1 MPTTT
6 IRYDEKLRD
15 EVSPLLE
22 SIGLSINSYLNLALR
37 QLVIQGRVPFALYA
51 ERRDASVKIIPNA
64 SPRARKVD
72 GRLVFPADWDD
83 GDDE

>member
-51 ERRDASVKIIPNA
+51 ERRDESVKIIPNA
-64 SPRARKVD
+64 SPHARKVD